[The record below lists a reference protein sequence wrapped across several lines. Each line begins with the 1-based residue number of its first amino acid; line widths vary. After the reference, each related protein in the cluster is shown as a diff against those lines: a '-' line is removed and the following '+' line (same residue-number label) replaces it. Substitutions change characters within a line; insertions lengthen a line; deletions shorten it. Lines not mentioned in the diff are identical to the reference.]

1 MIEQTITHHRMISLF
16 LLFALFVSTVRCGD
30 IDFKQPDSVSCG
42 VSTTLQWTYNTKMR
56 QTLVDGD
63 EIVLTLYAGLVF
75 FKKKSN
81 CEEEEEKKTN
91 PETV

>member
-1 MIEQTITHHRMISLF
+1 MISLF

-75 FKKKSN
+75 FKKN
-81 CEEEEEKKTN
+81 RIVKKKKKKKLTLKLCR
-91 PETV
+91 